1 MLGAL
6 CWRAQVGRV
15 LAAAK
20 RSGLSVIPLVQTF
33 GHLEFV
39 LKHARFGSMR
49 EERDNYM
56 DLCPESDGARAL
68 AFELVHQ
75 VAALHP
81 GCPRLHIGCDEV
93 FSLGTHA
100 LSRAKAASAGEARLF
115 LDHAG
120 AVMNECARLGI
131 VPLLWHD
138 MMARFDVDALRQ
150 VAKSRAEVVVW
161 SYGLD
166 VEDAVPAGMWSRFR
180 EAGLRVWGASAFKG
194 ASQPDAVW
202 VPAARHVTNHQSWVA
217 RASQTSLQ
225 GVILT
230 GWARFNHPAA
240 LCETLPAGL
249 PSLALCMGVLRNGG
263 YSDGLRRRVWAAL
276 GLPESLPLVPSAGEL
291 SGFHESGADPA
302 FPGGAVFR
310 VLAGLEGTR
319 LQLAR
324 TMENRRLFC
333 PPYTHRL
340 SPPLWRRMGW
350 HARSARAAV
359 EAMRRQLTLAAVGVL
374 TPAGLAEVLGAKFAT
389 LTQQAADVSRD
400 MRGLLQQH
408 SGLVGMH
415 DVGAGRA
422 AAPQDDDHDDDDEDE
437 EEEDDDVVD
446 GLARSGAGPRA
457 GAGRPGVGT
466 ADEDEDEDA
475 DVDPA
480 NGSAG
485 GWRGG
490 SAGGRAAEAPDA
502 SPRAVLAAVVGKAS
516 GLGLRSRRAA
526 SLPGS
531 ASSESFEAQHLM
543 LDPRWFL
550 LGARAVVPPRQSSG
564 FAEQS
569 SASGASSAGA
579 VATAAPAASAAAA
592 QAAAAAAQ
600 AASPAAYGSPAPFGS
615 PHGGPAAG
623 SPLPPGPR
631 LSLGPGALA
640 PAATSPAPAP
650 FAAGPHAEPAAALAA
665 AAARSSSDTAAYGSA
680 AGSAG
685 MVVPASPAAIAAA
698 VGVASTA
705 APLVTTSIAA
715 AASSASG
722 RALPPRQTSAS
733 VVTALPAAVVG
744 ASSVA
749 ALPQSASLAPLPE
762 EGHVPATPS
771 LPGVHRVQLPDGGA
785 AAGQAAPCSSSAGRQ
800 PGQPAA
806 VSMALQHA
814 PPSVGR
820 LATADDTSAP
830 SAFGTVPLGGGTLAG
845 QAPGGLVE
853 GAALGGANSD
863 LPSMD

>member
-1 MLGAL
+1 MKGAPPPCSYLVELMSHFAAWGATGVLIEWEDMLPFEGPLEVVRHPEAYTKEE
-6 CWRAQVGRV
+6 VGRV

-230 GWARFNHPAA
+230 GWARFNHTAA

-291 SGFHESGADPA
+291 SAFHESGADPA

-422 AAPQDDDHDDDDEDE
+422 A
-437 EEEDDDVVD
+437 
-446 GLARSGAGPRA
+446 
-457 GAGRPGVGT
+457 
-466 ADEDEDEDA
+466 
-475 DVDPA
+475 
-480 NGSAG
+480 
-485 GWRGG
+485 
-490 SAGGRAAEAPDA
+490 
-502 SPRAVLAAVVGKAS
+502 
-516 GLGLRSRRAA
+516 
-526 SLPGS
+526 
-531 ASSESFEAQHLM
+531 
-543 LDPRWFL
+543 
-550 LGARAVVPPRQSSG
+550 
-564 FAEQS
+564 
-569 SASGASSAGA
+569 
-579 VATAAPAASAAAA
+579 
-592 QAAAAAAQ
+592 
-600 AASPAAYGSPAPFGS
+600 
-615 PHGGPAAG
+615 
-623 SPLPPGPR
+623 
-631 LSLGPGALA
+631 
-640 PAATSPAPAP
+640 
-650 FAAGPHAEPAAALAA
+650 
-665 AAARSSSDTAAYGSA
+665 
-680 AGSAG
+680 
-685 MVVPASPAAIAAA
+685 
-698 VGVASTA
+698 
-705 APLVTTSIAA
+705 
-715 AASSASG
+715 
-722 RALPPRQTSAS
+722 
-733 VVTALPAAVVG
+733 
-744 ASSVA
+744 
-749 ALPQSASLAPLPE
+749 
-762 EGHVPATPS
+762 
-771 LPGVHRVQLPDGGA
+771 
-785 AAGQAAPCSSSAGRQ
+785 
-800 PGQPAA
+800 
-806 VSMALQHA
+806 
-814 PPSVGR
+814 
-820 LATADDTSAP
+820 
-830 SAFGTVPLGGGTLAG
+830 
-845 QAPGGLVE
+845 
-853 GAALGGANSD
+853 
-863 LPSMD
+863 